1 MLGVSL
7 EHSVL
12 VTYTGEVRGRVRGH
26 LGTGLQGTSNTR
38 EQQGEQPG
46 DNHPAL
52 CNTAGSENMDNE
64 IFLCAFNPLVKETSI
79 TANADM
85 PRCSAIKVKLKMWR
99 LNKLH
104 QNVNLIKFQ

>member
-26 LGTGLQGTSNTR
+26 LGTGLQGTSNTW

-52 CNTAGSENMDNE
+52 CNTAGSENTRTMK
-64 IFLCAFNPLVKETSI
+64 FFCV
-79 TANADM
+79 
-85 PRCSAIKVKLKMWR
+85 
-99 LNKLH
+99 H
-104 QNVNLIKFQ
+104 LILL